1 MRILIVK
8 DEKNLTGL
16 RTRLLRSDV
25 SPAAAKL
32 AEAELRAANP
42 HVDVKHLQP
51 GTALVVPDAAE
62 FKVRGTES
70 MLASYVDTLSE
81 RLEIGLRQLAE
92 RLEAG
97 SKLAA
102 RQREEVA
109 GVLSSRGFRAVAGSD
124 ESVRADAQRVQE
136 ALAADAERSKD
147 RRKRL
152 ELALKRAQAD
162 LHALRQRLD

>member
-1 MRILIVK
+1 MLERDLPWLQNV
-8 DEKNLTGL
+8 ERA
-16 RTRLLRSDV
+16 RT
-25 SPAAAKL
+25 PA
-32 AEAELRAANP
+32 
-42 HVDVKHLQP
+42 HLP
-51 GTALVVPDAAE
+51 TV
-62 FKVRGTES
+62 
-70 MLASYVDTLSE
+70 LS
-81 RLEIGLRQLAE
+81 
-92 RLEAG
+92 
-97 SKLAA
+97 
-102 RQREEVA
+102 REEVA